1 MQRSMI
7 KLFFVCIFSIFCITA
22 FSQTI
27 QIVYFNDFH
36 GQVTEDQNNPGVAKF
51 VAAMKQSISQNPD
64 TIVLVGGDNY
74 QGSLLSNLTHGAPV
88 SEMMQLLSVRASA
101 VGNHEFDWGQQ
112 YFSGWQTDGHFTYLA
127 ANILNRST
135 HKTPT
140 WAKPYL
146 IIDDHGTKIAVIGLS
161 TLETL
166 TKTNKANIKN
176 LIFIN
181 PAKAAR
187 FWIRY
192 LKSGRAKEG
201 APNIIIALT
210 HIPSD
215 QKAQT
220 KIITGHELTELIQ
233 GAKGLNAVLSAHSH
247 RPVAG
252 TVDHVPV
259 LQAYAYGRDIGT
271 LTIQIRDTD
280 HHVLSI
286 TPALI
291 PVAAVKDQIKP
302 DSDAM
307 KIEQKYSAALHDLVS
322 QVIGESKIKLSNA
335 MQDNISPLAQWVCQ
349 IIQQQSHT
357 QMVLFNAPFFRTD
370 LVAGTIML
378 GELYNIMPF
387 DDVVVTADVSG
398 QDIINA
404 LALGYIAPGKQMTQ
418 YAGVTVHYGLH
429 PHEILSVTLDDG
441 KPLLLQQYY
450 RTAINDFMLNG
461 GDRYDFSQAKNIDHT
476 GLNIR
481 DLVIQHIRAQKIIEE
496 KGN

>member
-1 MQRSMI
+1 MKRSMI
-7 KLFFVCIFSIFCITA
+7 KLFFACIFTLFCSTV

-36 GQVTEDQNNPGVAKF
+36 GQVTENQNNPGMAKF
-51 VAAMKQSISQNPD
+51 VAAMKQTIHQNND
-64 TIVLVGGDNY
+64 TIVLAGGDNY

-88 SEMMQLLSVRASA
+88 SEMMRLLSVRASA
-101 VGNHEFDWGQQ
+101 VGNHEFDWGQP
-112 YFSGWQTDGHFTYLA
+112 YFPGWQTDGQFVYLA
-127 ANILNRST
+127 ANILDRLT

-146 IIDDHGTKIAVIGLS
+146 IINDHGTKIAVIGLS

-181 PAKAAR
+181 PTKAAH

-192 LKSGRAKEG
+192 LQSGRAKEG
-201 APNIIIALT
+201 KPNIILALT

-215 QKAQT
+215 QDPQT
-220 KIITGHELTELIQ
+220 KVIIGHELTDLIQ
-233 GAKGLNAVLSAHSH
+233 GAKGFNAVLSAHSH
-247 RPVAG
+247 QPVAG
-252 TVDHVPV
+252 IVDQVPV

-271 LTIQIRDTD
+271 LTIQVRDTD
-280 HHVLSI
+280 HRVQSI

-307 KIEQKYSAALHDLVS
+307 KIEQKYSAALHGLVS
-322 QVIGESKIKLSNA
+322 EVIGESKIKLSND
-335 MQDNISPLAQWVCQ
+335 MPNNISPLAQWVCR

-357 QMVLFNAPFFRTD
+357 QVVLFNAPFFRTD
-370 LVAGTIML
+370 LAAGTITL

-398 QDIINA
+398 QDIIKA

-418 YAGVTVHYGLH
+418 YAGVTVRYGLH

-441 KPLLLQQYY
+441 KPLLPQQYY
-450 RTAINDFMLNG
+450 RTAINDFMLQG
-461 GDRYDFSQAKNIDHT
+461 GDRYDFSRARNIDHS

-481 DLVIQHIRAQKIIEE
+481 DLVVQSIRVQKVIE
-496 KGN
+496 